1 MSESSGHVVPYRTFV
16 LTWLG
21 LIVLTGITIAVSL
34 LDFGVLNVWIA
45 LGIAST
51 KAGLVIF
58 IFMHMKYERL
68 YYRVYMFITL
78 VILAIFIGLT
88 FADVYYR

>member
-1 MSESSGHVVPYRTFV
+1 MSESGGHIVPYRTFV
-16 LTWLG
+16 LTWVVL
-21 LIVLTGITIAVSL
+21 LVLTAITVGASYF
-34 LDFGVLNVWIA
+34 DFGVLNVWIA
-45 LGIAST
+45 LGIASA

-58 IFMHMKYERL
+58 IFMHLKYERL
-68 YYRVYMFITL
+68 YYRVYLFIAL